1 MIIPDFIN
9 GSFEVV
15 GGLLC
20 WVNVKRLLKD
30 KTIQGVYWPI
40 QAFFT
45 SWGVWNLYYYP
56 TLHQWASFVG
66 GIFLVLGNGTWVIMA
81 AYYERKNKND

>member
-1 MIIPDFIN
+1 M
-9 GSFEVV
+9 
-15 GGLLC
+15 
-20 WVNVKRLLKD
+20 
-30 KTIQGVYWPI
+30 WPI